1 MKLSSNIEDKPA
13 ETKKKSIS
21 ILVVALCAASAIAF
35 YGCKKSKNDL
45 EPRIV
50 QISSDI
56 SLEMV
61 KLPNG
66 LWVGKTEVIQSQWE
80 AVMGNNPAQFKEP
93 NNPVETVSWDD
104 CQTFLEKLNDLPS
117 VKELGLAFR
126 LPTDEEWEY
135 ACRAGATGDFCKL
148 GNGTEIT
155 ESTLGMVAWF
165 DDNSDKQPHAVGQK
179 EPNAFGVYDMIG
191 NVHEWTQTA
200 DGESKVFCGGGW
212 NFSAEFCKASSKAK
226 LLPSYRSDSFG
237 FRLCADGKKE

>member
-1 MKLSSNIEDKPA
+1 MKTMLTNLLSLTITGLVFSGCSASKTNDEIRSVLLQHGVEIE
-13 ETKKKSIS
+13 
-21 ILVVALCAASAIAF
+21 LVKTPI
-35 YGCKKSKNDL
+35 
-45 EPRIV
+45 
-50 QISSDI
+50 
-56 SLEMV
+56 
-61 KLPNG
+61 G
-66 LWVGKTEVIQSQWE
+66 LWVGETEVTQSQWE

-93 NNPVETVSWDD
+93 NNPVETVSWGD

-117 VKELGLAFR
+117 VKESGLAFR

-165 DDNSDKQPHAVGQK
+165 EDNSDKQPHAVGQK

-237 FRLCADGKKE
+237 FRLCADNKKE